1 MERNIIEINL
11 PKSDKQFGTIEAY
24 KNLRTNLVYTEN
36 LQVIMLTST
45 IPDEGKTVS
54 AYHLAESFAETG
66 KKVLLI
72 DCDLRGSYLKKY
84 LVVKGKVS
92 GISEALTNQ
101 AKDVINKTNIENLD
115 VILSGKIPPNPSEL
129 LSSNLFKMFLKGAR
143 EEYDYIII
151 DTPPVTVA
159 TDAVIVGRIVDGV
172 VLVVRNDFV
181 KRNNVQRA
189 KMELE
194 RNGARIIG
202 VVLNRVNKDQ
212 VDYKDYAYNYYY

>member
-1 MERNIIEINL
+1 MEKNMIEINL

-36 LQVIMLTST
+36 LQVIMITST
-45 IPDEGKTVS
+45 VADEGKTVS
-54 AYHLAESFAETG
+54 AFNLAESFAEAG

-72 DCDLRGSYLKKY
+72 DCDLRGSFLNKF
-84 LVVKGKVS
+84 LIVKEKVA
-92 GISEALTNQ
+92 GISEILTNQ
-101 AKDVINKTNIENLD
+101 AIDVINKTNIKNLD
-115 VILSGKIPPNPSEL
+115 IILSGKIPPNPSEL
-129 LSSNLFKMFLKGAR
+129 LSSNLFKLLIKSLK
-143 EEYDYIII
+143 EKYDYIII

-159 TDAVIVGRIVDGV
+159 TDAVVVGRIVDGV

-181 KRNNVQRA
+181 KRNSVQRA

-212 VDYKDYAYNYYY
+212 VDYKDYAYNYY